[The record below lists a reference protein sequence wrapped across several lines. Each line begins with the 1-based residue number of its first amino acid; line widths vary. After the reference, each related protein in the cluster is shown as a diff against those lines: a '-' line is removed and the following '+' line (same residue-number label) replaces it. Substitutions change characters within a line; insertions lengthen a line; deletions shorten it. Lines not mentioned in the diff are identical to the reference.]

1 MDNQIKLHG
10 YRIELGDI
18 EANLRDL
25 PSVQDAVVIPVLN
38 NGIAESLAA
47 FVILKEQST
56 ASDFEKTRT
65 LKKELNLR
73 LPSYMVPRKFIFL
86 TQFPMNLN
94 GKADRRKLAE
104 SLA

>member
-18 EANLRDL
+18 EANLRNL
-25 PSVQDAVVIPVLN
+25 PAVQDAVVIPVIA
-38 NGIAESLAA
+38 NGAAESLAA
-47 FVILKEQST
+47 FVILKEASA

-65 LKKELNLR
+65 LKKELNQR
-73 LPSYMVPRKFIFL
+73 LPAYMVPRKFVFL